1 MCALR
6 PEEGVQV
13 PRNWSCRQLRMWV
26 LGSES
31 QSSVVLGNESSSLQE
46 QLPLLT
52 MEPSLNPSS
61 EILDMNGFTMVF
73 VGGVVISSVSLTYL
87 GL

>member
-13 PRNWSCRQLRMWV
+13 PRSWNCRQLRMWV

-61 EILDMNGFTMVF
+61 EILDMNGFTLVF